1 MLEINLPLN
10 NRELA
15 KKLGEHICLSTTR
28 SLFSNAATEE
38 NNIFVDATENDSG
51 KVGDLLST
59 GCLPLSA
66 STAET
71 AESLSSP
78 LPSSNPF
85 LEKDAAKPFFNQR
98 LLNLKDEFRIQ
109 ESTINSID
117 SVEQLKILHRDVS
130 LGYLEHLL
138 AMGDGNGIGGKVN
151 EDMRSMCTALHEEWN
166 RFEKQIEK
174 LYKE

>member
-1 MLEINLPLN
+1 M
-10 NRELA
+10 A
-15 KKLGEHICLSTTR
+15 KKLGEHKCLSTTR

-38 NNIFVDATENDSG
+38 NNIFADATDNDAL
-51 KVGDLLST
+51 KVGDSFST

-66 STAET
+66 SPAET

-85 LEKDAAKPFFNQR
+85 LEKDVARPLFNQR

-109 ESTINSID
+109 ESTITSID

-138 AMGDGNGIGGKVN
+138 AIGDGNGGGGKVN
-151 EDMRSMCTALHEEWN
+151 EEMRSMCIALHEEWN
-166 RFEKQIEK
+166 RFEKQIEN
-174 LYKE
+174 LYKEE